1 MEAITQDIRYGFRML
16 LKNRSFTLIAIFALA
31 LGIGANTA
39 IFSVVN
45 AVLLRPLPYN
55 DPARI
60 MTVLHQ
66 ELSPVAPANFFD
78 WREQQSVFESIAAA
92 QYWTANLTGRDR
104 PEQLN
109 GLQLTADMFH
119 LLGVSPALGRTFS
132 DGEDQ
137 PGNERVIVLSHGL
150 WQRRFGGDANIIN
163 QQITLDGQSYTIIGV
178 MPKEFQFAPFWAT
191 RAEMWSP
198 LNLAPRLTDRGGQS
212 LRIFA
217 RLKEGVTVGQAQAEM
232 EAISQRL
239 QQQYPD
245 SNTGLKVFVN
255 PLHEA
260 VVGKTRPALLILLGA
275 VCFVLLIACANVAN
289 LMMARATARQ
299 KEIAVKTA
307 LGASRSRIVRQLLTE
322 SVMLAIAG
330 GLAGLL
336 LASWGISGL
345 LALSPANLPRAQ
357 TITLDGYVL
366 GFTLA
371 ISILTGLV
379 FGLVPALQASKLN
392 LNESLKEGG
401 RSSTEGSRRNRVRR
415 LLVVSEIALALV
427 LLVGG
432 GLMIRSFL
440 RLQSVDS
447 GFNPRNVLTMI
458 VSLAG
463 SEHSTGP
470 KRVAFFN
477 QLLERVESLPG
488 VESASAINHLPL
500 VGDIW
505 GLGFTIEGRPAPL
518 PGERPVGV
526 YRIVQPNYFQ
536 TMGATLVAGRDFTER
551 DNETSPGTVIINE
564 AMAHRYWPGEDPIGK
579 RIELSGEDSYPR
591 EIVAVI
597 KDVKQGDWTA
607 KPRPEFYLPHRQAAS
622 PRYLTLVVRTSS
634 APLQL
639 AAAVQSEVWTIDK
652 NLPVS
657 EVMSFEQAI
666 STSIAEQRFNMLLL
680 GIFAAVALILAV
692 VGIYGVM
699 SYSVTQRTHEIGI
712 RMALGAQS
720 SDVLR
725 MITGQGMALV
735 AIGIGVGLVGAFLLT
750 RLMESLLFGVSV
762 TDPATFIAI
771 PLILAGVALGA
782 CFVPARRATK
792 VDPMVAL
799 RYE

>member
-1 MEAITQDIRYGFRML
+1 MEAIIQDIRYGFRML
-16 LKNRSFTLIAIFALA
+16 LKNRSFTIIAMFALA

-45 AVLLRPLPYN
+45 AVLLRPLPYQ
-55 DPARI
+55 DPAQI
-60 MTVLHQ
+60 MTVLQ
-66 ELSPVAPANFFD
+66 KESGPVAPANFLD
-78 WREQQSVFESIAAA
+78 WRKQQSVFESIAAA
-92 QYWTANLTGRDR
+92 QYWSPSLTGLDR
-104 PEQLN
+104 PEQLTA
-109 GLQLTADMFH
+109 LQLTADMFH

-137 PGNERVIVLSHGL
+137 PGNERVVVLSNRL
-150 WQRRFGGDANIIN
+150 WQRRFGGDSNIIN

-178 MPKEFQFAPFWAT
+178 MPKDFQFAPFWAT
-191 RAEMWSP
+191 RAEMWAP
-198 LNLAPRLTDRGGQS
+198 LNLAPRINDRNGQS

-217 RLKEGVTVGQAQAEM
+217 RLNQGVTREQAQAEM
-232 EAISQRL
+232 DAINQRL
-239 QQQYPD
+239 EQQYPE
-245 SNTGLKVFVN
+245 SNKGLQFFVD
-255 PLHEA
+255 PLHEK

-322 SVMLAIAG
+322 SVMLATAG
-330 GLAGLL
+330 GAAGLL
-336 LASWGISGL
+336 LAQWGISGL

-357 TITLDGYVL
+357 TISLDGYVL
-366 GFTLA
+366 CFTLA
-371 ISILTGLV
+371 ISILTGLL
-379 FGLVPALQASKLN
+379 FGLVPALQASKLD

-401 RSSTEGSRRNRVRR
+401 RSSTEGRRRNRVRR
-415 LLVVSEIALALV
+415 LLVISEIALALV

-470 KRVAFFN
+470 KRAAFFN
-477 QLLERVESLPG
+477 QLLERVEGLPG
-488 VESASAINHLPL
+488 VQSASAINHLPL
-500 VGDIW
+500 AGDIW
-505 GLGFTIEGRPAPL
+505 GIGFTIEGRPAPL
-518 PGERPVGV
+518 PGEGLAAV
-526 YRIVQPNYFQ
+526 YRIVRPKYFQ

-551 DNETSPGTVIINE
+551 DNDTAPGVVIINE
-564 AMAHRYWPGEDPIGK
+564 AMARRHWPGEDPIGK
-579 RIELSGEDSYPR
+579 RITVTLNDTAPR
-591 EIVAVI
+591 EIVAVV

-607 KPRPEFYLPHRQAAS
+607 KPLPEIYLPYLQATS

-634 APLQL
+634 DPMRL

-657 EVMSFEQAI
+657 EIMSMEDAI
-666 STSIAEQRFNMLLL
+666 SASIAQQRFNMLLL
-680 GIFAAVALILAV
+680 GIFAAVALVLAI

-712 RMALGAQS
+712 RMALGARS

-725 MITGQGMALV
+725 MIVGQGMVLV
-735 AIGIGVGLVGAFLLT
+735 AVGIGVGLVGAFLLT

-762 TDPATFIAI
+762 TDPLTFIAI
-771 PLILAGVALGA
+771 SIVLAGVALGA
-782 CFVPARRATK
+782 CFIPARRATK
-792 VDPMVAL
+792 VDPMIAL

>member
-1 MEAITQDIRYGFRML
+1 MEAIIQDVRYGFRML

-45 AVLLRPLPYN
+45 AVLLRPLPYY

-60 MTVLHQ
+60 MTVLHK
-66 ELSPVAPANFFD
+66 ELGPVAPANFFD
-78 WREQQSVFESIAAA
+78 FREQQSVFESIAAA

-104 PEQLN
+104 PEQIN
-109 GLQLTADMFH
+109 GVQLTADMFH
-119 LLGVSPALGRTFS
+119 LLGVTPMLGRTFS

-137 PGNERVIVLSHGL
+137 PGNERVIVLSHRL
-150 WQRRFGGDANIIN
+150 WQRRFGGDSGLIN

-198 LNLAPRLTDRGGQS
+198 LNLAPRTGDRGGQS

-217 RLKEGVTVGQAQAEM
+217 RLKEGVTREQAQAEM
-232 EAISQRL
+232 EAIGQRL
-239 QQQYPD
+239 EQRYPD
-245 SNTGLKVFVN
+245 SNAGLKVFVD
-255 PLHEA
+255 PLHEV

-322 SVMLAIAG
+322 SVMLATAG
-330 GLAGLL
+330 GVAGLF

-357 TITLDGYVL
+357 TISLDGYVL
-366 GFTLA
+366 CFTLA
-371 ISILTGLV
+371 ISVLTGLV

-401 RSSTEGSRRNRVRR
+401 RSSTEGRRRNRVRR

-470 KRVAFFN
+470 KRAAFFN
-477 QLLERVESLPG
+477 QLIERVESLPG

-500 VGDIW
+500 AGDLW
-505 GLGFTIEGRPAPL
+505 GLGFRIEGRPAPL
-518 PGERPVGV
+518 PGEGPVGV
-526 YRIVQPNYFQ
+526 YRIVRPNYFK

-551 DNETSPGTVIINE
+551 DNETADGTVIINE
-564 AMAHRYWPGEDPIGK
+564 AMARRYWPDEDPIGK
-579 RIELSGEDSYPR
+579 RIDLSGEESRPR
-591 EIVAVI
+591 EIVAII
-597 KDVKQGDWTA
+597 KDVKQGDWAA
-607 KPRPEFYLPHRQAAS
+607 KPRPEMYLPHLQTTS
-622 PRYLTLVVRTSS
+622 PRYLTLVVRTGSE
-634 APLQL
+634 PLKL
-639 AAAVQSEVWTIDK
+639 ATAVQSEVWAIDK

-657 EVMSFEQAI
+657 EIMSFEQAI
-666 STSIAEQRFNMLLL
+666 SASIAQQRFNMLLL
-680 GIFAAVALILAV
+680 GIFAAVALLLAV

-712 RMALGAQS
+712 RMALGARA
-720 SDVLR
+720 SDVLK
-725 MITGQGMALV
+725 MIVGQGMTLV

-762 TDPATFIAI
+762 TDPLTFIAI
-771 PLILAGVALGA
+771 STILAGVALGA

-792 VDPMVAL
+792 VDPMIAL

>member
-1 MEAITQDIRYGFRML
+1 MEAIIQDIRYGFRML

-66 ELSPVAPANFFD
+66 ELGPVAPANFFD
-78 WREQQSVFESIAAA
+78 FREQQSVFESIAAA

-104 PEQLN
+104 PEQIN
-109 GLQLTADMFH
+109 GVQLTADMFH
-119 LLGVSPALGRTFS
+119 LLGVPPLLGRTFS

-137 PGNERVIVLSHGL
+137 PGNERVIVLSHRL
-150 WQRRFGGDANIIN
+150 WQRRFGGDSNIIN

-198 LNLAPRLTDRGGQS
+198 LNLAPRTGDRGGQS

-217 RLKEGVTVGQAQAEM
+217 RLKEGVTREQAQAEM
-232 EAISQRL
+232 EAISQSLEQR
-239 QQQYPD
+239 YPD
-245 SNTGLKVFVN
+245 TNTGLKVFVD
-255 PLHEA
+255 PLHEV

-330 GLAGLL
+330 GVAGLF

-357 TITLDGYVL
+357 TISLDGYVL
-366 GFTLA
+366 CFTLA

-401 RSSTEGSRRNRVRR
+401 RSSTEGRRRNRVRR
-415 LLVVSEIALALV
+415 LLVVSEIALAMV

-470 KRVAFFN
+470 KRAAFFN
-477 QLLERVESLPG
+477 QLIERVESLPG

-505 GLGFTIEGRPAPL
+505 GLGFRIEGRPAPL
-518 PGERPVGV
+518 PGEGPVGV
-526 YRIVQPNYFQ
+526 YRIVRPNYFQ
-536 TMGATLVAGRDFTER
+536 TMGATIVAGRDFTER
-551 DNETSPGTVIINE
+551 DNETANGVVIINE
-564 AMAHRYWPGEDPIGK
+564 AMARRYWPGEDPIGK
-579 RIELSGEDSYPR
+579 RIELSGEESRPR
-591 EIVAVI
+591 EIVAII
-597 KDVKQGDWTA
+597 KDVKQGDWAA
-607 KPRPEFYLPHRQAAS
+607 KPRPEMYLPHLQATS

-634 APLQL
+634 EPLKL
-639 AAAVQSEVWTIDK
+639 ATAVQSEVWAIDK

-666 STSIAEQRFNMLLL
+666 SASIAQQRFNMLLL
-680 GIFAAVALILAV
+680 GIFAAVALLLAV

-712 RMALGAQS
+712 RMALGARA

-725 MITGQGMALV
+725 MIVGQGMALV

-771 PLILAGVALGA
+771 STNSGRSGSGSLRSA
-782 CFVPARRATK
+782 CSPRDK
-792 VDPMVAL
+792 S
-799 RYE
+799 

>member
-1 MEAITQDIRYGFRML
+1 
-16 LKNRSFTLIAIFALA
+16 
-31 LGIGANTA
+31 
-39 IFSVVN
+39 
-45 AVLLRPLPYN
+45 
-55 DPARI
+55 
-60 MTVLHQ
+60 
-66 ELSPVAPANFFD
+66 
-78 WREQQSVFESIAAA
+78 
-92 QYWTANLTGRDR
+92 
-104 PEQLN
+104 
-109 GLQLTADMFH
+109 
-119 LLGVSPALGRTFS
+119 
-132 DGEDQ
+132 
-137 PGNERVIVLSHGL
+137 
-150 WQRRFGGDANIIN
+150 
-163 QQITLDGQSYTIIGV
+163 

-198 LNLAPRLTDRGGQS
+198 LNLAPRTGDRGGQS

-217 RLKEGVTVGQAQAEM
+217 RLKEGVTREQAQAEM

-239 QQQYPD
+239 EQRHPD
-245 SNTGLKVFVN
+245 TNTGLKVFVD
-255 PLHEA
+255 PLHEV

-307 LGASRSRIVRQLLTE
+307 LGASRGRIVRQLLTE

-330 GLAGLL
+330 GVAGLF

-357 TITLDGYVL
+357 TISLDVYVL
-366 GFTLA
+366 CFTLA

-401 RSSTEGSRRNRVRR
+401 RSSTEGRRRNRVRR

-470 KRVAFFN
+470 KRAAFFN
-477 QLLERVESLPG
+477 QLIERVESLPG

-500 VGDIW
+500 AGDLW
-505 GLGFTIEGRPAPL
+505 GLGFRIEGHPAPL
-518 PGERPVGV
+518 PGEGPVGV
-526 YRIVQPNYFQ
+526 YRIVRPNYFQ

-551 DNETSPGTVIINE
+551 DNETANGAVIINE
-564 AMAHRYWPGEDPIGK
+564 AMARRYWPGEDPLGK
-579 RIELSGEDSYPR
+579 RIDLSGEESRPR
-591 EIVAVI
+591 EIVAII
-597 KDVKQGDWTA
+597 KDVKQGDWAA
-607 KPRPEFYLPHRQAAS
+607 KPRPEMYLPHLQATS

-634 APLQL
+634 DPLQL
-639 AAAVQSEVWTIDK
+639 ASAVQSEVWAIDK

-657 EVMSFEQAI
+657 EIMSFEQAI
-666 STSIAEQRFNMLLL
+666 SASIAQQRFNMLLL
-680 GIFAAVALILAV
+680 GIFAAVALLLAV

-699 SYSVTQRTHEIGI
+699 TLFGHTAHARNRHPHGAW
-712 RMALGAQS
+712 RARLGRAQDDS
-720 SDVLR
+720 GSRHDAR
-725 MITGQGMALV
+725 CNGHRR
-735 AIGIGVGLVGAFLLT
+735 GVGGRIPAHAIDGEPAVRRERDRPFDVHRNFTGSG
-750 RLMESLLFGVSV
+750 RSGSGSLFR
-762 TDPATFIAI
+762 
-771 PLILAGVALGA
+771 A
-782 CFVPARRATK
+782 CSPRH
-792 VDPMVAL
+792 
-799 RYE
+799 